1 MVVGSGGNGGLGGA
15 GKDED
20 PVPEAAID
28 AIVEAFERALRLSLE
43 RARLCEGWGSERAR
57 VVRPAELE
65 VLEELATR
73 AGGALG
79 TSYTAFSEVGA
90 LELLAEAS
98 SGSFSSASSSGS
110 GPSLQTRTL
119 GSPSSS
125 SQGQAPPPASGDSR
139 HFARWG
145 YSPPVPAAGS
155 IAEQYI
161 AEQNLAE
168 PAAPLPPPA
177 SLGSLENPAPWVALS
192 SRPSWG
198 APAPPVPVAPLG
210 SALTLVSRISGLP
223 DRVCVGCGRTGPRW
237 YVQVP
242 RAGPPPV
249 PARVFHGRWAAVKE
263 HPDLDPTPFPKGFG
277 SYAEAKAYLVRRCS
291 ANTEVRVLC
300 LH

>member
-1 MVVGSGGNGGLGGA
+1 MVVGSGGNGDLGGA
-15 GKDED
+15 GRDED

-110 GPSLQTRTL
+110 GSLLQTRTL

-125 SQGQAPPPASGDSR
+125 SQGQAPPPASGDPL
-139 HFARWG
+139 HFSRWG
-145 YSPPVPAAGS
+145 YSPPVPS
-155 IAEQYI
+155 
-161 AEQNLAE
+161 AE

-177 SLGSLENPAPWVALS
+177 SLGSLENPAPWV
-192 SRPSWG
+192 RPGWG

-210 SALTLVSRISGLP
+210 SALTLVSRIAGLP
-223 DRVCVGCGRTGPRW
+223 DQVCVGCGRTGPRW

-291 ANTEVRVLC
+291 ADTEVRVLC